1 MLKRPLTAA
10 ALLLASLTTTVT
22 LAQSAS
28 RESKGG
34 RAPISIVLV
43 HGAWADG
50 SSWDKVI
57 PLLQAKGYNVVAVH
71 DPLSSLADDVATV
84 KRVIHA
90 QPGAALL
97 VGHSYGGLVITE
109 AGADDKVKGLV
120 YVAAFG
126 LDENETINGLG
137 QGQPP
142 PPWQKELK
150 VDEGGFSYFT
160 PNGIAEDFA
169 QDLKPTEQKVLTA
182 TQGWTSMKVFDAH
195 PGVVAWK
202 TKPSWYIRAAQDRMI
217 PPAAEEMM
225 GERMKA
231 KLTSLDASHVVML
244 SKPREVAAVILD
256 AAKSVGSQ

>member
-1 MLKRPLTAA
+1 MLKRARTVA
-10 ALLLASLTTTVT
+10 ALLLASVTTTVT
-22 LAQSAS
+22 QAQSPG
-28 RESKGG
+28 SKGG
-34 RAPISIVLV
+34 RAPVSIVLV

-90 QPGAALL
+90 QPGATLL

-126 LDENETINGLG
+126 LDGNETINGLG
-137 QGQPP
+137 KGQPP

-160 PNGIAEDFA
+160 PSGIAENFA

-217 PPAAEEMM
+217 PPPAEEMM
-225 GERMKA
+225 GKRMKA

-244 SKPREVAAVILD
+244 SKPKEVAAVILE

>member
-1 MLKRPLTAA
+1 MLKRARTAA

-22 LAQSAS
+22 QAQSAS
-28 RESKGG
+28 PEGKGG
-34 RAPISIVLV
+34 RAPVSIVLV

-84 KRVIHA
+84 KRAIHS
-90 QPGAALL
+90 QPGAVLL

-126 LDENETINGLG
+126 LDGNETINGLG
-137 QGQPP
+137 KGQPP

-160 PNGIAEDFA
+160 PSGIAENFA
-169 QDLKPTEQKVLTA
+169 QDLKPTEQKALTA

-217 PPAAEEMM
+217 PPPAEEMM
-225 GERMKA
+225 GKRMKA

-244 SKPREVAAVILD
+244 SKPKEVAAVILE